1 MADTPERWVD
11 INGYEGYYQVSD
23 RGRIKSLGRNVTHN
37 GTTVFQ
43 QERIMCHWCGI
54 TSLYDCVRLHKN
66 GVRQKFSVH
75 RLVAEHFL
83 PTWDPALEV
92 NHIDGNRYNNAAENL
107 EMCTRKENVR
117 HSIIHLLKN
126 DYGEKSANAK
136 LTNAQAREIRI
147 IYREGKM
154 TQEAIAAKYGVC
166 SQTISAIIRYKKY
179 IR

>member
-1 MADTPERWVD
+1 MTDTFERWVD

-23 RGRIKSLGRNVTHN
+23 RGHIKSLGRDIMYN

-43 QERIMCHWCGI
+43 KERIMSHWCGI
-54 TSLYDCVRLHKN
+54 TSLYDCVRLYKN
-66 GVRQKFSVH
+66 GVRKKFSVH
-75 RLVAEHFL
+75 RLVARHFL
-83 PTWDPALEV
+83 PTWNPALEV

-107 EMCTRKENVR
+107 EMCTHKENVR

-136 LTNAQAREIRI
+136 LTNAQAHKIREIFQT
-147 IYREGKM
+147 GQT
-154 TQEAIAAKYGVC
+154 TQAALAAQYGVC